1 MKNWTA
7 SKIPDSNQSSL
18 TETGYEIENAKI
30 TSANLSMA
38 DHGVITLSLILEGAG
53 WGCVYGGYVLGK
65 GYLGADE
72 FEGSAKGM
80 ESIMR
85 IMDVVGVEK
94 FNDLK
99 GKIIRVAIK
108 GWGDSVKIIGNVI
121 SDKWFDIESFFKD

>member
-38 DHGVITLSLILEGAG
+38 DHGILTLRLVLEGAG

-85 IMDVVGVEK
+85 IMDVVGVEE

>member
-38 DHGVITLSLILEGAG
+38 DHGILTLRLVLEGAG

-85 IMDVVGVEK
+85 IMDVVGVEE

-99 GKIIRVAIK
+99 GKIIRVAVK